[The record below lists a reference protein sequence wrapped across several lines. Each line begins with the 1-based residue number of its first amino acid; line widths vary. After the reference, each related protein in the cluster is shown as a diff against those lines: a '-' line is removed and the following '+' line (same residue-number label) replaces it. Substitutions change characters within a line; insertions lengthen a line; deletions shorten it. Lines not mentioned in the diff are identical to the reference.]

1 MKTFKSI
8 LAVLTIALFAGCAGI
23 TEANLSDEQTFDAAG
38 ELPLIHQETPDFVNS
53 GDREQMIRV
62 RPTDSTEDRE

>member
-8 LAVLTIALFAGCAGI
+8 LTVLTIALFAGCAGI

-53 GDREQMIRV
+53 GDQPEMIRV
-62 RPTDSTEDRE
+62 RPTDSYEDRD

>member
-8 LAVLTIALFAGCAGI
+8 LAILTIALFAGCAGI

-38 ELPLIHQETPDFVNS
+38 DLQLIHQETPDFVNS
-53 GDREQMIRV
+53 GDEPEMIRV
-62 RPTDSTEDRE
+62 RPTSSYDDRE